1 MVEVKVVDGRE
12 DKTFHFDEQIL
23 VLCVVLSLFGWH
35 DVENKKGCRAVPC
48 SYTLTQLKIEVM
60 VFLLRLD

>member
-1 MVEVKVVDGRE
+1 MDGRE
-12 DKTFHFDEQIL
+12 NKTFHFDEQIL

-35 DVENKKGCRAVPC
+35 DVENKKGCRAVSCRAVPC

-60 VFLLRLD
+60 VFLLSLD